1 MPNENQP
8 LTGHLEILIG
18 LTVTQLHRGEDQ
30 PRKYT
35 VLDTRRTH
43 TDSLPYLTIL
53 SESGHIRRVHLTEV
67 DVDSSCLE
75 ELRLRASRLG
85 MRGTGPRVTKNGG

>member
-67 DVDSSCLE
+67 DVDSRSMN
-75 ELRLRASRLG
+75 ELRCRAWRLG
-85 MRGTGPRVTKNGG
+85 MTKVGLLGKHGG

>member
-1 MPNENQP
+1 MPNENRP

-18 LTVTQLHRGEDQ
+18 LTVTQIHRGEDQ

-35 VLDTRRTH
+35 VLDSRQTH

-53 SESGHIRRVHLTEV
+53 SERGHIRRVHLSEM
-67 DVDSSCLE
+67 DVDSRSMD

-85 MRGTGPRVTKNGG
+85 MRVTHAQ